1 MDLNAVRLLL
11 KVAEERSFTRASAV
25 LEISQPGLSRAIAR
39 LETQLGVRLL
49 HRSTRQVALTAEGR
63 AFVETCAPLL
73 AGLEEAERQLA
84 DHNIAPS
91 GTLKLSAPSA
101 FGRVVLL
108 PLLAGLLQRHPQ
120 LSIET
125 ALTDRVVDLVEEGYD
140 AALRT
145 GPIDDLR
152 MIALP
157 LRPLRWI
164 AIAAPSYLQRR
175 GAPRHPDELASHD
188 CLAVRSAGSG
198 RLSPWQFMNAHG
210 QYPVQVEARLVF
222 DSGDPLLE
230 AAELG
235 AGIAQ
240 VMEFF
245 AAPSLAAGR
254 VQRVLTE
261 HEGSERPL
269 SLVYPPSR
277 QRSARLRAL
286 IEALRANGWCQ

>member
-1 MDLNAVRLLL
+1 MDLNAVRMLL
-11 KVAEERSFTRASAV
+11 KVAEARSFTRASAL
-25 LEISQPGLSRAIAR
+25 LEVSQPGLSRAIAR
-39 LETQLGVRLL
+39 LETELGVRLL

-63 AFVETCAPLL
+63 AFIETCAPLL
-73 AGLEEAERQLA
+73 AGLDEAERQLA
-84 DHNIAPS
+84 DRSSAPS

-140 AALRT
+140 ATLRT
-145 GPIDDLR
+145 GPIEDTR

-157 LRPLRWI
+157 LKPLRWVT
-164 AIAAPSYLQRR
+164 IAAPGYLQRR
-175 GAPRHPDELASHD
+175 GTPRSPDELAAHD
-188 CLAVRSAGSG
+188 CLAVRSALSG
-198 RLSPWQFMNAHG
+198 RLSPWQFMASDG
-210 QYPVQVEARLVF
+210 QYSVEVAARMVF

-230 AAELG
+230 ATELG

-245 AAPSLAAGR
+245 AAPALAASR
-254 VQRVLTE
+254 VQRVLVD
-261 HEGSERPL
+261 HEGSSRPL

-286 IEALRANGWCQ
+286 VEALRGDGWCQ